1 LPVAPHRA
9 SGFTTRSDIGPA
21 RVQAEAGAEGEAAN
35 GGRGEEIIKDPD
47 QFQDPE
53 DESNIFAGTVY
64 EQDDEEA
71 DRVWESVDERLDER
85 RKRRREETEA
95 EQLKAFRAA
104 QPKIQ
109 TQYVWAVASQPY
121 PLSQEAD
128 VLTVT
133 RFADLKR
140 GLGAVTDAEWENL
153 PDVSNMTG
161 KKTKRNPRM
170 EREYAMP
177 DSVALGNLAQSQTEG
192 VLSEEQMVRLLGLTI
207 GARPPC

>member
-1 LPVAPHRA
+1 M
-9 SGFTTRSDIGPA
+9 
-21 RVQAEAGAEGEAAN
+21 QAEAGAAEGDAAN

-109 TQYVWAVASQPY
+109 TQCVRLSFRRSMRRLRQLNRSPF
-121 PLSQEAD
+121 PLS
-128 VLTVT
+128 
-133 RFADLKR
+133 
-140 GLGAVTDAEWENL
+140 
-153 PDVSNMTG
+153 
-161 KKTKRNPRM
+161 
-170 EREYAMP
+170 
-177 DSVALGNLAQSQTEG
+177 DSPT
-192 VLSEEQMVRLLGLTI
+192 
-207 GARPPC
+207 

>member
-1 LPVAPHRA
+1 MFPSCPHRA

-21 RVQAEAGAEGEAAN
+21 RVQAEEGAESGAEAN
-35 GGRGEEIIKDPD
+35 GGRGEEIVKDPD

-71 DRVWESVDERLDER
+71 DRIWESVDERLDER

-109 TQYVWAVASQPY
+109 TQYV
-121 PLSQEAD
+121 LSLAFCPSHAR
-128 VLTVT
+128 T
-133 RFADLKR
+133 RH
-140 GLGAVTDAEWENL
+140 
-153 PDVSNMTG
+153 S
-161 KKTKRNPRM
+161 
-170 EREYAMP
+170 
-177 DSVALGNLAQSQTEG
+177 
-192 VLSEEQMVRLLGLTI
+192 
-207 GARPPC
+207 